1 MGMGLSMTNARTSR
15 SDLSLI
21 IMHTLLTLA
30 LPFLIFVLT
39 GCIDTR
45 TAPVEYGAKA
55 SPVDIIEALN
65 KPIENMYATDIKVG
79 EFVAMET
86 TQDLAYG
93 AVFNLIG
100 DSGAT
105 ITDRREDANRVVYTG
120 VLNELQYNQDGSYA
134 QTIKEG
140 DVLCASKVQCACGE
154 CKAPEEAS
162 KSAPALAN
170 KPLMPSI
177 ARDTLV
183 SKPTGKD
190 SAKSLGYTEPNKV
203 LSLAAASAAPSY
215 HHFSTWVTKEV
226 PPKRVRNQPNCL
238 GIPGCMI
245 NVYHVNFD
253 QVEWAS
259 DPRGNK
265 VHVEATLSPDVPYL
279 SRNLSTC
286 QTLLVNIGDS
296 GSNIL
301 LKQCSNVFDFRYGAN

>member
-1 MGMGLSMTNARTSR
+1 MTNAKTSR

-45 TAPVEYGAKA
+45 TAPVEYGAQA
-55 SPVDIIEALN
+55 SPIDILNALN
-65 KPIENMYATDIKVG
+65 KPTEHMTATDIKVG

-105 ITDRREDANRVVYTG
+105 ITDRREDANRVVYAG
-120 VLNELQYNQDGSYA
+120 VLNELNYNQDGSYA

-140 DVLCASKVQCACGE
+140 DVLCASKTPCACGE
-154 CKAPEEAS
+154 CKPPESAS
-162 KSAPALAN
+162 KTAPALAN

-177 ARDTLV
+177 ARDTLIT
-183 SKPTGKD
+183 KPTGQD
-190 SAKSLGYTEPNKV
+190 PAKSLGYTEPGQV
-203 LSLAAASAAPSY
+203 LSLAAASAAPTY
-215 HHFSTWVTKEV
+215 HHFSTWVTKEA
-226 PPKRVRNQPNCL
+226 PPARVMKQPNCL
-238 GIPGCMI
+238 NIPGCAI
-245 NVYHVNFD
+245 NVTHVNFD
-253 QVEWAS
+253 QVDWRT
-259 DPRGNK
+259 DPLGNK

-286 QTLLVNIGDS
+286 QTLLVNIGDT

-301 LKQCSNVFDFRYGAN
+301 LKQCSNVFDFRFGAN